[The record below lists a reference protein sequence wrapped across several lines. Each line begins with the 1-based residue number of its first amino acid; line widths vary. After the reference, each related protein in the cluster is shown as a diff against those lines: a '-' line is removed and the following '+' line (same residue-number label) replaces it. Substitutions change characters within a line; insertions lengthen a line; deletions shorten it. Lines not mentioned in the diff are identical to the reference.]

1 MSQARPPTPP
11 FGRTVKLQQGYEM
24 HYLEHGSGPP
34 VVFVHGSGPGVNAHS
49 NFFPNYKVLAAAGY
63 RAVLPDMLGF
73 GWSSKPTGID
83 YTLELFV
90 ATLRE
95 FLDQLEIQ
103 RCVLVGNSLGGA
115 ISMKLAI
122 DSPERVE
129 KLIVTG
135 PGGIESRETYFKMPG
150 IQRMV
155 SQFVGSG
162 FDRAGL
168 KELLALLAY
177 DAKIVTD
184 ALVEERFNVL
194 QTQPKEVLSRMV
206 IPDLTPQLG
215 KLRGPLLGFWGVED
229 QFCPA
234 SGYEKILRAVPDSR
248 FIMYSR
254 CGHWAMIE
262 RAEDFNRNVLEFLRT

>member
-73 GWSSKPTGID
+73 GWSAKPTGID

-129 KLIVTG
+129 KLIVMG

>member
-1 MSQARPPTPP
+1 MSQPRPPTPP

-63 RAVLPDMLGF
+63 RTVLPDMLGF

-115 ISMKLAI
+115 IAPSA
-122 DSPERVE
+122 SRSSSSWA
-129 KLIVTG
+129 
-135 PGGIESRETYFKMPG
+135 PGALSRARPTSRCRASREWC
-150 IQRMV
+150 R
-155 SQFVGSG
+155 SSSAAGSTAQG
-162 FDRAGL
+162 
-168 KELLALLAY
+168 
-177 DAKIVTD
+177 
-184 ALVEERFNVL
+184 
-194 QTQPKEVLSRMV
+194 
-206 IPDLTPQLG
+206 
-215 KLRGPLLGFWGVED
+215 
-229 QFCPA
+229 
-234 SGYEKILRAVPDSR
+234 
-248 FIMYSR
+248 
-254 CGHWAMIE
+254 
-262 RAEDFNRNVLEFLRT
+262 

>member
-129 KLIVTG
+129 KLIVMG

-215 KLRGPLLGFWGVED
+215 KLRWSAARFLGRRGSVL
-229 QFCPA
+229 P
-234 SGYEKILRAVPDSR
+234 G
-248 FIMYSR
+248 
-254 CGHWAMIE
+254 E
-262 RAEDFNRNVLEFLRT
+262 RL

>member
-1 MSQARPPTPP
+1 
-11 FGRTVKLQQGYEM
+11 
-24 HYLEHGSGPP
+24 
-34 VVFVHGSGPGVNAHS
+34 
-49 NFFPNYKVLAAAGY
+49 
-63 RAVLPDMLGF
+63 
-73 GWSSKPTGID
+73 
-83 YTLELFV
+83 
-90 ATLRE
+90 
-95 FLDQLEIQ
+95 
-103 RCVLVGNSLGGA
+103 
-115 ISMKLAI
+115 
-122 DSPERVE
+122 
-129 KLIVTG
+129 
-135 PGGIESRETYFKMPG
+135 
-150 IQRMV
+150 
-155 SQFVGSG
+155 
-162 FDRAGL
+162 L